1 MPKILSESADVRTVH
16 SFLMA
21 VPPSALGSHPE
32 TQVSGIEYKNRY
44 RVTAILRGWDFASG
58 FERTLE

>member
-1 MPKILSESADVRTVH
+1 
-16 SFLMA
+16 MA

-44 RVTAILRGWDFASG
+44 RVTAILRGWDFASV
-58 FERTLE
+58 FERTLA